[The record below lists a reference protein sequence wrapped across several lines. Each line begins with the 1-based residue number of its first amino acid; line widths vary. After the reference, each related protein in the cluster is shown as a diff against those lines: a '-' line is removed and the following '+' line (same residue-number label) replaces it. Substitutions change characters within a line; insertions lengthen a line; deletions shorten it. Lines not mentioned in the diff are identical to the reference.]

1 MQHIIEMALFAMHNI
16 NQPQRLFLIHTLLLF
31 SLFQGKANFTN
42 LARYSNKNEKTFRRW
57 FSRTFDFATFNML
70 MLRQQL
76 SEQCELILAIDASF
90 ITKSGRKTIG
100 VAKF

>member
-57 FSRTFDFATFNML
+57 FSRSFDFATFNML

-76 SEQCELILAIDASF
+76 SEQCELIL
-90 ITKSGRKTIG
+90 
-100 VAKF
+100 V